1 MPRLKYI
8 LPVIFFAGFAHVDGI
23 CEAPFTED
31 SFRSIYMKNPDRA
44 LALIDKE
51 EKCPSGEIDPLRFDL
66 MRAWC
71 YRVKGDYL
79 SMEACVRR
87 GMSIDSIRLVQERNI
102 PYSRLLVEALV
113 RTNRY
118 EEAIKNCEAVIDM
131 ARNTGNR
138 NAEAQIFCELAYI
151 YKQMSDDNTAKNCF
165 DKAIN
170 LLKESN
176 DIRDMAILSTAYGDY
191 MSFLIDHGMIDDA
204 LNLGYK
210 KESVIDRMNTIPGPP
225 PGYIDHEYGYLFT
238 KMALLLHAAGKISE
252 SEQYHVK
259 FLSTDFSKTME
270 GKKFE
275 IPFLIST
282 NCFREAKTLNDECIT
297 AFANDTI
304 SDEYLRLLQHKV
316 DIERGLKEYQAA
328 INTMERCYILRDSIF
343 ARERTGEA
351 QKFAAQFQ
359 LKEKEF
365 ELNMANANA
374 AKRNILLV
382 GISVVS
388 ILLIILLW
396 VARRALS
403 ISKERN
409 KVLVYELDKLIAE
422 QEERRKAYGDSIL
435 DVNELD
441 LERENTEVTLE
452 REDHR
457 TSGSTDEKSPSD
469 AESSDY
475 DRFMRMEA
483 LIVNKKMFLEPKF
496 GRDEICRLAN
506 ISKNDIS
513 PLLRK
518 YAKVDNVTDYINR
531 LKVEYSIKLMSE
543 KPNLSIDAIAEES
556 NFASRSTFYRVFQK
570 ICGMS
575 PAQYQ
580 KTKFGKNN

>member
-8 LPVIFFAGFAHVDGI
+8 LLVILFAGFANMDGI
-23 CEAPFTED
+23 CETPFTED
-31 SFRSIYMKNPDRA
+31 SFRAIYMKNPDRA
-44 LALIDKE
+44 LVLIDKE
-51 EKCPSGEIDPLRFDL
+51 ETCPSGKIDPLRFDL

-87 GMSIDSIRLVQERNI
+87 GMSIDSIRLVPERNI

-118 EEAIKNCEAVIDM
+118 EEAINKCDAVIDM

-138 NAEAQIFCELAYI
+138 NAEAQTFCDFAYI
-151 YKQMSDDNTAKNCF
+151 YKQMSDNNAAKNCF

-170 LLKESN
+170 LLKDSK

-191 MSFLIDHGMIDDA
+191 MSFLIDQGMNDVA

-210 KESVIDRMNTIPGPP
+210 KETVIDRMNMIPGPP

-238 KMALLLHAAGKISE
+238 KMALLLHATGRISE

-259 FLSTDFSKTME
+259 FLSTDFSKTIE

-282 NCFREAKTLNDECIT
+282 NRFREAKTLNDECMA

-328 INTMERCYILRDSIF
+328 INTMERCYILRDSIY
-343 ARERTGEA
+343 ARESKSDA
-351 QKFAAQFQ
+351 QKFATKFQ
-359 LKEKEF
+359 LKEKEY
-365 ELNMANANA
+365 ELNIANANA
-374 AKRNILLV
+374 TKRNILLV
-382 GISVVS
+382 GISIIA

-396 VARRALS
+396 VTRRNLS

-409 KVLVYELDKLIAE
+409 KALVNQLDRLIAE
-422 QEERRKAYGDSIL
+422 HEEQRKACGESIP
-435 DVNELD
+435 DASEQNAEAQVT
-441 LERENTEVTLE
+441 ENVSDTEDYLTSTLTHGN
-452 REDHR
+452 D
-457 TSGSTDEKSPSD
+457 PSD
-469 AESSDY
+469 AENFDY
-475 DRFMRMEA
+475 GRFIRMES
-483 LIVNKKMFLEPKF
+483 LIVDKKLFLEPGF
-496 GRDEICRLAN
+496 GRDELCRIAN

-513 PLLRK
+513 PMLRR
-518 YAKVDNVTDYINR
+518 YAGVDNVTDYINR

-543 KPNLSIDAIAEES
+543 KPNFYIDAIAAES
-556 NFASRSTFYRVFQK
+556 NFTSRSTFYRVFQK
-570 ICGMS
+570 ICGMT

-580 KTKFGKNN
+580 KAKFG